1 MMGRNL
7 FSNPLISLILLRCR
21 FEFRRGFLLR
31 QSLVASILVSLFIL
45 LMNLPAQSGTV
56 NYTYDEG
63 NRLIRMDYEDGSRIE
78 YAYDESGNR
87 ILKATSSADRTAPVT
102 TAAPAGGVYV
112 GSQNITLACDDGSGS
127 GCDNIYYTIDGS
139 SPTASSSIFT
149 SALAIAS
156 STLLKF
162 FATDLAGNVEA
173 IKTQTYTIGN
183 PLQVIVSKDAQSMLS
198 GVNLYLFAG
207 AGHYLGQSKTTDA
220 SGQAVFAAAPGRYK
234 VRADYLGYQY
244 WSDPV
249 EVAESGKIDITIP
262 HSAVNTLVNGTYQG
276 VASPISSA
284 NVYLFSPAG
293 FYLGLKNQTGS
304 DGRATFSLPAKD
316 YKVRVDYLGGKYFSS
331 VFNAQDAAVSIPFA
345 DAEITVTQQSR
356 VLSGVNL
363 YAFTPAGSYLGIHGA
378 TDSLGKFTFRLPAGT
393 YKFRADTLG
402 NHYWSAEETLVAD
415 QSKTVAID
423 TGGGT
428 FTLTVLKA
436 ASEPLSGVKCYL
448 FSELGSYLGLSGAA
462 DGNGQAVFN
471 VSNGNFKFRIDYL
484 GAKLWTNVVTVPTVM
499 NLEKLIAHKTVT
511 VTIKGVLASS
521 ETAKPG
527 VNVYLFS
534 PGGSYLGLA
543 AKTDADGKVSF
554 NLPEQPFK
562 VRADYLG
569 KQVWS
574 DEFTWTDKAVMIPE
588 GLARVHVGQLGQ
600 NLPDIPVY
608 VFNAAGSYLGLN
620 GKTDSAGIREFRLPE
635 GEFKIRADTL
645 GNQYWATAT
654 IARDVSSAVDIGTG
668 GGQFVLTVLKEPSDP
683 LSGIKIYLFNAKG
696 SYLGLSGTSGTDG
709 SAAFNL
715 PDGSYKFR
723 VDYLGYQFWT
733 DLFTVPAGLSGTVTI
748 PHQNRTIKVEGVY
761 RGSVPLAGVKVY
773 LFTPSGSY
781 LGLNQS
787 TDAAGQAGFSLPD
800 KTYKVRADTLGSQY
814 WSGEFQSSD
823 ATVSISRGLARITAK
838 ATNSPVPNARVY
850 VFSEAG
856 SYLGLSAVT
865 NADGAAEFLLPG
877 KAYKFRVDSGGAQHW
892 SAVTTIMDGQVNSIE
907 IAWE

>member
-1 MMGRNL
+1 MMDRNH
-7 FSNPLISLILLRCR
+7 FSNPLISLSLLRSR
-21 FEFRRGFLLR
+21 FEFSRGFLLR
-31 QSLVASILVSLFIL
+31 QFLVVSILVSLFIL

-78 YAYDESGNR
+78 YVYDESGNR
-87 ILKATSSADRTAPVT
+87 ILKTISSADRTAPVT
-102 TAAPAGGVYV
+102 TATPSGGAYV

-127 GCDNIYYTIDGS
+127 GCDKIYYTIDGS
-139 SPTASSSIFT
+139 SPTAASPVYA
-149 SALAIAS
+149 SALAVI
-156 STLLKF
+156 STTVLKF

-173 IKTQTYTIGN
+173 VKTQTYTIGN

-198 GVNLYLFAG
+198 GVNLYLFAE

-249 EVAESGKIDITIP
+249 EVAESGKAAITIP
-262 HSAVNTLVNGTYQG
+262 HSAVNILVNGTFQG
-276 VASPISSA
+276 VSSPISGA

-293 FYLGLKNQTGS
+293 SYLGLKGQTGS
-304 DGRATFSLPAKD
+304 DGKATFSLPARD
-316 YKVRVDYLGGKYFSS
+316 YKVRVDYLAGQNFSS
-331 VFNAQDAAVSIPFA
+331 VFNAQDARVDIPFA

-363 YAFTPAGSYLGIHGA
+363 YAFTPASSYLGIHGM
-378 TDSLGKFTFRLPAGT
+378 TDSLGKFTFRLPAGA

-402 NHYWSAEETLVAD
+402 NHYWSAEEALAAD
-415 QSKTVAID
+415 QSKAVAID
-423 TGGGT
+423 TGGGA

-448 FSELGSYLGLSGAA
+448 FSESGSYLGVSGTA
-462 DGNGQAVFN
+462 DGNGQVIFN
-471 VSNGNFKFRIDYL
+471 VSNGRFKFRIDYL
-484 GAKLWTNVVTVPTVM
+484 GAKLWTGVVTVPTVM
-499 NLEKLIAHKTVT
+499 SLEKIIAHKAVAITV
-511 VTIKGVLASS
+511 KGVFAGN
-521 ETAKPG
+521 EAVKQG

-534 PGGSYLGLA
+534 PGSSYLGLA
-543 AKTDADGKVSF
+543 GKTDADGKVSF

-562 VRADYLG
+562 VRADYMG

-588 GLARVHVGQLGQ
+588 GLAAVHVGLLGQ

-635 GEFKIRADTL
+635 GEFKFRADTL
-645 GNQYWATAT
+645 GNQYWAAAT
-654 IARDVSSAVDIGTG
+654 IARDVSGAVDIGTG
-668 GGQFVLTVLKEPSDP
+668 GGQFVLTVLKSPSDP
-683 LSGIKIYLFNAKG
+683 ISGIKIYLFNAKG

-709 SAAFNL
+709 GVVFNL
-715 PDGSYKFR
+715 PDGSYNFR

-733 DLFTVPAGLSGTVTI
+733 DLFTVPATLAGTLTI
-748 PHQNRTIKVEGVY
+748 SHQNSSTKVEGVY
-761 RGSVPLAGVKVY
+761 QGSAPLAGVKVY
-773 LFTPSGSY
+773 LFTPAGSY
-781 LGLNQS
+781 LGLNRT
-787 TDAAGQAGFSLPD
+787 TDTTGQVVFNLPN
-800 KTYKVRADTLGSQY
+800 KAYKVRADTLGSQY

-823 ATVSISRGLARITAK
+823 ATVSIQRGLARITAK
-838 ATNSPVPNARVY
+838 AATSPVPNARVY

-856 SYLGLSAVT
+856 TYLGLSAVT
-865 NADGAAEFLLPG
+865 NADGIAEFLLPG
-877 KAYKFRVDSGGAQHW
+877 KACKFRVDSGGAQHW
-892 SAVTTIMDGQVNSIE
+892 SAVITITAGQVNSIE
-907 IAWE
+907 VTWE